1 MQLSVSV
8 IWHFTAKEVLR
19 LQIVTI
25 DAMNSS
31 FLAHFDAERAN
42 SSLRRTVPS
51 LGKLGD
57 PILLADGFSSYVFSV
72 GDMILRVAKNK
83 EATAQQ
89 VKEVRVLP
97 LLKQG
102 VSLQISSP
110 EQYLEPSENF
120 PFGAMIYKRIEG
132 TPFDLSLA
140 KRADLE
146 QIARSLASF
155 MLELHRLTPSVNAQ
169 ARDDEPAV
177 LWEATNAT
185 LRRHLGASRYE
196 KAQAWWLSFTRYI
209 KDERPPT
216 GLVHG
221 DLWGENIIL
230 DASLSDVVG
239 VVDFELLATG
249 DIAQDFAPQGYVSHE
264 FTKRVAEHFERLGGQ
279 LGRDF
284 ERRVYDW
291 SILRELR
298 GLRYALLYPES
309 DELGDTLEKLQR
321 FW

>member
-8 IWHFTAKEVLR
+8 IWHFAEKEMLR

-25 DAMNSS
+25 DAMDSS
-31 FLAHFDAERAN
+31 FLTNFDAERAS
-42 SSLRRTVPS
+42 SSLKRTLPS

-57 PILLADGFSSYVFSV
+57 PVLLADGFSSYVFSV
-72 GDMILRVAKNK
+72 GDMILRVAKNR

-89 VKEVRVLP
+89 VKEVRILP
-97 LLKQG
+97 LLQPSI
-102 VSLQISSP
+102 SLRIPSP
-110 EQYLEPSENF
+110 EQYLKPSENF
-120 PFGAMIYKRIEG
+120 PFGAMVYRRIES

-140 KRADLE
+140 GRVDLE

-155 MLELHRLTPSVNAQ
+155 MLELHRLTSSVNAP

-177 LWEATNAT
+177 LWKATNAT

-196 KAQAWWLSFTRYI
+196 KAQAWWLSFTRYV

-230 DASLSDVVG
+230 DTSLSNVVG

-264 FTKRVAEHFERLGGQ
+264 FMKLVAEHFERLGAQ

-309 DELGDTLEKLQR
+309 GELGDTLEKLQR